1 MLTAYAATAT
11 GTASDVSSG
20 TVEKLAWVLNLLT
33 EKIPLWIA
41 AVIMIFVLILLAK
54 LARRIVEE
62 KLADKGI
69 DESHQEVQILG
80 GRITYAVVLTIGV
93 TVSLKVA
100 GIDLTTIIAAV
111 GFGIGFALRDFIM
124 NFLAGIVILMS
135 RHFTVG
141 DFIKVGGTMGKI
153 IEIQGR
159 NTILQAIDGT
169 KVIVPNADLFNNQVT
184 SMTSNPFRRIEVGV
198 GFDYRTDLKNAMKVC
213 MKAIKKTKGALLEPK
228 PAIVVDGFGDSSVDM
243 RVRVWVESRSAWLKT
258 KGNLILNLN
267 DELNKYNISMPYPI
281 TTIIYDKDTEVREK
295 MIEEEK
301 EEKVARATPKV
312 QVTEQV
318 AVAVAPKTS
327 APAIPLSGAAPLIPA
342 AVQAVDFEN
351 PEDEEP
357 LKPLGELYSDNK

>member
-11 GTASDVSSG
+11 DAAGKVSDG
-20 TVEKLAWVLNLLT
+20 TVAKLAWVLDLLT

-41 AVIMIFVLILLAK
+41 AFILIFVFMLV
-54 LARRIVEE
+54 ARIARKIIEE

-69 DESHQEVQILG
+69 DEDHQEVQILG
-80 GRITYAVVLTIGV
+80 GRIAYAVVLTLGI

-111 GFGIGFALRDFIM
+111 GFGIGFALRDLIM
-124 NFLAGIVILMS
+124 NFLAGIMILVS

-198 GFDYRTDLKNAMKVC
+198 GFDYRTDLKNAIKVC
-213 MKAIKKTKGALLEPK
+213 MKAIKKTKGILLQPK
-228 PAIVVDGFGDSSVDM
+228 PAIVVDGFGASSIDM

-267 DELNKYNISMPYPI
+267 DELGKYNISMPYPI
-281 TTIIYDKDTEVREK
+281 TSIIYDKDTEVKEK
-295 MIEEEK
+295 MMEEEK
-301 EEKVARATPKV
+301 EEKVAMATPKV
-312 QVTEQV
+312 QITGQV
-318 AVAVAPKTS
+318 AVAPETSVPAQAP
-327 APAIPLSGAAPLIPA
+327 AAPLIPA